1 MKNFPCKIC
10 FFGHKRIPSR
20 EGGVEVVVEELSVR
34 LVKQGY
40 DVTCFNRR
48 GHHVS
53 GAEFD
58 GKIEKNF
65 KGIHIRTVPSIDKKG
80 LSAITSAFF
89 STLMACFGNYRIV
102 HIHAEG
108 SALFCFFLK
117 LFRKKIIVTC
127 HGLDHQRNGKWGRF
141 ARKCILQ
148 GEKQAVKHADKII
161 VLKNQIFF
169 CILDCKIP
177 RQKNI

>member
-1 MKNFPCKIC
+1 MKNVPCKIC

-58 GKIEKNF
+58 GKIEKISKAF
-65 KGIHIRTVPSIDKKG
+65 ISEQSHRLTKKDS
-80 LSAITSAFF
+80 LQLHQLF
-89 STLMACFGNYRIV
+89 SQL
-102 HIHAEG
+102 
-108 SALFCFFLK
+108 
-117 LFRKKIIVTC
+117 
-127 HGLDHQRNGKWGRF
+127 
-141 ARKCILQ
+141 
-148 GEKQAVKHADKII
+148 
-161 VLKNQIFF
+161 
-169 CILDCKIP
+169 
-177 RQKNI
+177 